1 MSAMLPAS
9 TLGLPA
15 SLDYKLPPS
24 LSEDSKSYFVAISP
38 DGINKVDS
46 AAGLPIG
53 SLTQYFSQLNAFNS
67 QQISFTIPSGTSRS
81 VFMDCRETNLTFRLT
96 IQVTAA
102 TNAAM
107 TSHNLISSAQSFF
120 DSLTLYSNNIPIEQI
135 NGYNLLAHQL
145 LTSTVNSAEKFG
157 GCATAMGCDINT
169 QTGVDLPNG
178 FTTKTAT
185 EGGGAGTYY
194 YTFSI
199 PLISVIGLNNGD
211 RMFPIGAVSNLQ
223 LMMQTAALLPF
234 ASLNTTALTAQGAMT
249 VSLDQFVLN
258 LKYVDIGMAAAS
270 LLYSSLN
277 EGKIFIKTAT
287 WIQSSVNIPSGTAGQ
302 QNFLYQI
309 RNSSLKSL
317 LIQNSQANAGGAQ
330 YQAPNGLYDAINLA
344 VTQFNVS
351 CGGINWPQRP
361 IDPSRQPSLA
371 FLNYMAALGYSG
383 DYKKYGG
390 YITRSGY
397 GASGNATTEANI
409 PGLDSSMVIVGVVN
423 NCSRAES
430 SLTGATG
437 IQRAAQFPSTH
448 FLGVDFEKSGGLLF
462 NGVNTR
468 SAPPVGNFYLNGPTQ
483 NAASSIAYGL
493 VDCVLVIDTISQ
505 TVQAFV

>member
-1 MSAMLPAS
+1 MLPAS

-24 LSEDSKSYFVAISP
+24 LSEDSKAYYVSLSP
-38 DGINKVDS
+38 DGVNLVQ
-46 AAGLPIG
+46 ATNLPIG
-53 SLTQYFSQLNAFNS
+53 STTQYYSQLNAFNS
-67 QQISFTIPSGTSRS
+67 QQISFTIPSGQSRS
-81 VFMDCRETNLTFRLT
+81 VFMDCRETSLTFRLT
-96 IQVTAA
+96 IQVTTA

-120 DSLTLYSNNIPIEQI
+120 DSCTLYSNNIPVEQI
-135 NGYNLLAHQL
+135 NGYNILAHQL

-169 QTGVDLPNG
+169 QTGVDLPDG
-178 FTTKTAT
+178 FTAQTAT
-185 EGGGAGTYY
+185 AGGGVGTYY

-199 PLISVIGLNNGD
+199 PLLSVIGLNNPD
-211 RMFPIGAVSNLQ
+211 RMFPIGSVSNLM
-223 LMMQTAALLPF
+223 LMMQTSALLPF
-234 ASLNTTALTAQGAMT
+234 VSLNTTALTGAGSMNVT
-249 VSLDQFVLN
+249 LDQFVLQ

-287 WIQSSVNIPSGTAGQ
+287 WVQSSVNIPAGTAGQ
-302 QNFLYQI
+302 SNFLYQI

-317 LIQNSQANAGGAQ
+317 LIQNSQANVQNAQ
-330 YQAPNGLYDAINLA
+330 SQSPNGLYDALNLA

-351 CGGINWPQRP
+351 CGGINYPQRP
-361 IDPSRQPSLA
+361 IDPSRQPSTA
-371 FLNYMAALGYSG
+371 FLSYMAALGYAG

-397 GASGNATTEANI
+397 GASGSNTTTANI

-430 SLTGATG
+430 SLTGLNN
-437 IQRAAQFPSTH
+437 IQRIAQFPSTH

-468 SAPPVGNFYLNGPTQ
+468 SAPPVANFYMNGAVA
-483 NAASSIAYGL
+483 NASSSIAYGY
-493 VDCVLVIDTISQ
+493 VDCVLVIDTIAQ
-505 TVQAFV
+505 TIQAFV